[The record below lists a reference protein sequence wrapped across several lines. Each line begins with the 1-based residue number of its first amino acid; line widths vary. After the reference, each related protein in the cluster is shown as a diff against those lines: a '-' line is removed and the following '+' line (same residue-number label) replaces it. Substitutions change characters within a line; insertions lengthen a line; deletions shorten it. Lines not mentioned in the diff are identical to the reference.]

1 MIIYLQ
7 KRIYIFLFLIII
19 SYLVHSWDEE
29 AGRLPTKCEVC
40 KFTSMEVTSNLEKLN
55 SEENIM
61 NEYFSLETV
70 KTANKIL
77 KKYKNS

>member
-1 MIIYLQ
+1 MIIFLQ
-7 KRIYIFLFLIII
+7 KKIYIFLFLIII
-19 SYLVHSWDEE
+19 SYLVYGWDEE

-61 NEYFSLETV
+61 NEYFSLETI